1 MIHAHDPCHPG
12 NRKKGTNG
20 KIDAAGNPYIE
31 HSWDKVAD
39 YYEKFEHP
47 IWRNN
52 PVIGGHGGMDSLALK
67 AFFEAVRN
75 NSQTPIDVYDIAA
88 WMSVTALSEQSVAMG
103 SMPVA
108 FPDFTN
114 GKWVNRYDTVDS
126 VWSLDEVVEK

>member
-1 MIHAHDPCHPG
+1 M
-12 NRKKGTNG
+12 
-20 KIDAAGNPYIE
+20 E
-31 HSWDKVAD
+31 D

-67 AFFEAVRN
+67 AFFDAVRN

-114 GKWVNRYDTVDS
+114 GKWIYPVK
-126 VWSLDEVVEK
+126 EKISPWDLNA